1 MFRFGFFKQLKNN
14 YGRNKKLKKH
24 KTFLHLYCLTNET
37 HKNVFILLS
46 HQLNLL
52 LLCMRQYLMKIQKG
66 FADRKTL
73 RLFKDINLNF
83 KDETTNDYVAW
94 KYLDK

>member
-1 MFRFGFFKQLKNN
+1 MLN
-14 YGRNKKLKKH
+14 
-24 KTFLHLYCLTNET
+24 
-37 HKNVFILLS
+37 KNVFILLS

-52 LLCMRQYLMKIQKG
+52 LLCMLQYLMKIQKG

>member
-1 MFRFGFFKQLKNN
+1 ML
-14 YGRNKKLKKH
+14 
-24 KTFLHLYCLTNET
+24 
-37 HKNVFILLS
+37 
-46 HQLNLL
+46 
-52 LLCMRQYLMKIQKG
+52 QYLMKMQKE

>member
-1 MFRFGFFKQLKNN
+1 ML
-14 YGRNKKLKKH
+14 
-24 KTFLHLYCLTNET
+24 
-37 HKNVFILLS
+37 
-46 HQLNLL
+46 
-52 LLCMRQYLMKIQKG
+52 QYLMKISKG